1 MFEAFGEPLLR
12 IGYKMGRR
20 KMQDRDDTPVNGPA
34 ERRARLPPNAR
45 QARILEIL
53 RGTGSLSVTQASVDL
68 GVSDMTVRRDLVEL
82 EEEGELVRVHGGAM
96 PVLSRPAVSVDDQ
109 EPVFESRMRKHHG
122 AKLRIA
128 RAAAALVAG
137 VRTVVIDVGT
147 TPFLMAQH
155 LPELAD
161 TKIFTNS
168 LRVAQQLTTP
178 RREVYLAGGKVR
190 GPELAVSGPSAVTQ
204 FSELWF
210 DVAVI
215 GTSGITAAGLFDYSF
230 EDTEM
235 KRLYIERSTRKIALC
250 DSSKFQHMSLVKV
263 CALAELTT
271 LVTDATP
278 PADITATLEAGG
290 VEIIIAGE

>member
-1 MFEAFGEPLLR
+1 MGKRGMQDKDGSSTNGVA
-12 IGYKMGRR
+12 GRR
-20 KMQDRDDTPVNGPA
+20 
-34 ERRARLPPNAR
+34 RLPPNAR
-45 QARILEIL
+45 HVRILEIL
-53 RGTGSLSVTQASVDL
+53 RGTGSLSVTQASADL

-96 PVLSRPAVSVDDQ
+96 PLLRPAVAVDDQ

-128 RAAAALVAG
+128 RAAAALVTG
-137 VRTVVIDVGT
+137 VRTAVIDVGT

-168 LRVAQQLTTP
+168 LRVAQQLATP
-178 RREVYLAGGKVR
+178 RREIYLAGGKVR

-271 LVTDATP
+271 LVTDAAP
-278 PADITATLEAGG
+278 PADIAATLEASG
-290 VEIIIAGE
+290 VEVIIAGE

>member
-1 MFEAFGEPLLR
+1 
-12 IGYKMGRR
+12 MGKR
-20 KMQDRDDTPVNGPA
+20 KMQDRNDSPA
-34 ERRARLPPNAR
+34 SGAEPKERRRLPPNAR

-53 RGTGSLSVTQASVDL
+53 RGAGSLSVTQVSADL

-82 EEEGELVRVHGGAM
+82 EADGELVRVHGGAM
-96 PVLSRPAVSVDDQ
+96 PLLSHPTVAVDDQ
-109 EPVFESRMRKHHG
+109 EPAFESRMRQHHG

-128 RAAAALVAG
+128 RAAAEIVAG
-137 VRTVVIDVGT
+137 ARTVVIDVGT

-155 LPELAD
+155 LPELAG

-168 LRVAQQLTTP
+168 VRVAQQLATP

-190 GPELAVSGPSAVTQ
+190 GQELAISGPSAVAQ

-263 CALAELTT
+263 CALSELTT
-271 LVTDATP
+271 LVTDAAP
-278 PADITATLEAGG
+278 PADIAATLMAAG
-290 VEIIIAGE
+290 VEVVVAGA